1 MTSVGALTVAE
12 GQCDGRAL
20 RAALTDRAVAG
31 GSFGVGES
39 ELLTRCLLRS
49 RDDRIPIALVLDSAG
64 ARLDAGLAGLGAFRR
79 LYRAALDTRLAGVPM
94 VAMIER
100 DCFGGASMLAML
112 CQARG
117 AIETARLGMSGPGIV
132 AALGGSQD
140 LDASDRDA
148 VRALFGAPARARAG
162 AIDCIFDPD
171 TSRRDAFARL
181 LGLAESRQ
189 ADVGAQ
195 HRMLEQRLRDSGV
208 EPGTPAMPDAAAP
221 FHRGKA
227 VGAAELWQLSD
238 ALLACRPGQSVN
250 LQIDCPGQA
259 ATRSDELLV
268 LSEYV
273 AHLALCLRDCCRHGV
288 EIVIRI
294 DGQCAGGIYVA
305 LAAGAE
311 RVEATSA
318 AKVRVLPDRAIEIV
332 LGRTLPDETL
342 ADALAAGIAD
352 RLIPERREDVAQASH
367 RFGSSND

>member
-1 MTSVGALTVAE
+1 MAE
-12 GQCDGRAL
+12 GRCDGRVL
-20 RAALTDRAVAG
+20 RAALTNRAVAG
-31 GSFGVGES
+31 GSFGVDES
-39 ELLTRCLLRS
+39 ELLTGCLLRS
-49 RDDRIPIALVLDSAG
+49 TDDRVPVVLVLDSAG

-79 LYRAALDTRLAGVPM
+79 LYRAALDVRLAGVPM

-112 CQARG
+112 CPVRG

-132 AALGGSQD
+132 AALAGKQD

-162 AIDCIFDPD
+162 AIDCTFDPH
-171 TSRRDAFARL
+171 TPRRDVLARL

-189 ADVGAQ
+189 ADLGAQ
-195 HRMLEQRLRDSGV
+195 HRMLERRLRDSGV
-208 EPGTPAMPDAAAP
+208 ETGTLTVPDAAAP

-250 LQIDCPGQA
+250 LRIDCPGQA

-273 AHLALCLRDCCRHGV
+273 AHLALCLRDRCRHGV
-288 EIVIRI
+288 DIVICI
-294 DGQCAGGIYVA
+294 DGQCSGGIYVA

-318 AKVRVLPDRAIEIV
+318 AKVRVLPERAIEIV

-352 RLIPERREDVAQASH
+352 RLIAEQRDDVTMARH
-367 RFGSSND
+367 PFGSNDE